1 MNRGMMTFVIAGMAF
16 SALMFTACG
25 PKYPACD
32 KDEHCKEHGEF
43 CVNKL
48 CVECAMDNHCA
59 GKGACM
65 TCGANNACVKPAGF
79 AGDCCTADGD
89 CQQGKCYKSGGL
101 AGICAQCAAEGDCGA
116 AFKCVGG
123 NCVPKGE
130 CGDGMPACPAGKA
143 CVNNMCV
150 VQECQLA
157 PIYFDFDESAIRA
170 DARGTLDANY
180 ACMKEKGKAVQVEGH
195 CDERGSD
202 EYNLALG
209 TRRAKAAQ
217 KFLMNLGAKKAQVGI
232 TSKGEEQPVCTEA
245 YESCWS
251 RNRRDEFR
259 FR

>member
-1 MNRGMMTFVIAGMAF
+1 MSRGRMTVLIAGMSF
-16 SALMFTACG
+16 GALLLTACG

-32 KDEHCKEHGEF
+32 NDENCQEHGEF

-48 CVECAMDNHCA
+48 CVECAMDSHCA
-59 GKGACM
+59 SKGACM
-65 TCGANNACVKPAGF
+65 TCDANNACVKPAGA
-79 AGDCCTADGD
+79 AGDCCTASDD
-89 CQQGKCYKSGGL
+89 CLQGKCYKGG
-101 AGICAQCAAEGDCGA
+101 AMTGICAQCAAEGDCGDA
-116 AFKCVGG
+116 MKCVGG

-130 CGDGMPACPAGKA
+130 CGAGMPACPEGKVCENYQ
-143 CVNNMCV
+143 CVI
-150 VQECQLA
+150 QECQLA

-170 DARGTLDANY
+170 DARSTLNANY
-180 ACMKEKGKAVQVEGH
+180 ECMKEKGQAIQIEGN

-217 KFLMNLGAKKAQVGI
+217 KFLMNLGVKKAQLGV
-232 TSKGEEQPVCTEA
+232 TSKGEEQPVCNDP